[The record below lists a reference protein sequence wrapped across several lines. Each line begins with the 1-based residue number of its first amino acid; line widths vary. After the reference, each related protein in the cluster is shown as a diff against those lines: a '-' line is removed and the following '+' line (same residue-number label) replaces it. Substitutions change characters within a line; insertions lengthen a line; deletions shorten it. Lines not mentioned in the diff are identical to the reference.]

1 MVGHARR
8 HGIRAGQVHLYH
20 GRGRGPEK
28 RHPRGAYNPLREL
41 YLTQKNIA
49 KFRPLLEMLIGQCAM
64 AFEKLPIVQ
73 DAPIIKNV
81 LYCGIWLKYDAAC
94 AGSANEGNNESGS
107 V

>member
-1 MVGHARR
+1 
-8 HGIRAGQVHLYH
+8 
-20 GRGRGPEK
+20 
-28 RHPRGAYNPLREL
+28 
-41 YLTQKNIA
+41 
-49 KFRPLLEMLIGQCAM
+49 MLIGQCAM